1 MEKLI
6 LESHRKERE
15 TMKIKELKDAEIERF
30 CRFCQHSSE
39 LSDGD
44 TMLCGK
50 KGIVSADFICK
61 KFVYDPLKREPKRLS
76 KEVKLEF
83 VDLGVTMDK

>member
-1 MEKLI
+1 MPFAQKPKKGLVI
-6 LESHRKERE
+6 TLKKN
-15 TMKIKELKDAEIERF
+15 TNTNAELERF
-30 CRFCQHSSE
+30 CKFCQHSSE
-39 LSDGD
+39 LSDED